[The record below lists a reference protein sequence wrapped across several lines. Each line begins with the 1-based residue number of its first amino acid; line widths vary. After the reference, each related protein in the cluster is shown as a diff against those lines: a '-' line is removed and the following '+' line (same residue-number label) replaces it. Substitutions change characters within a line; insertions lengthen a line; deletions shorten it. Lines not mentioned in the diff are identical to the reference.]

1 MIQSRFNVRGVGCV
15 KRRVVWSAVAV
26 AAAMSAGVLVVQSR
40 DSPDSTTDA
49 KAPQGP
55 VVTHVRS
62 TALHADDDGHVSLSR
77 RDVKPFSMLRLSWDD
92 PQAQV
97 KGAVKARVRAEGA
110 EKWSSWTTLEA
121 DGGGGEDAA
130 RKGMRGATGA
140 AWFGPSDG
148 VEIKVADAGTPPG
161 GLRLDMVD
169 PGASARKGMEV
180 AAYVMEGQSPDPDGT
195 PTAPDASPSASDE
208 TSGPEST
215 PSASPSE
222 TSAAP
227 TPPATEA
234 SPSGSATPTAS
245 GSSTPPPSA
254 TTGPPSTVPQPPIVS
269 RAAWGADESL
279 NNEAPGYGTTIN
291 AVFVHHTAQTN
302 SYSCTDS
309 PAIVRGLRAL
319 HLNQGWK
326 DIGYN
331 FVVDKCGTI
340 FEGRKGGIDRPV
352 IGAQAEGFNTNT
364 TGIAVIGTFTTED
377 APIAAKTA
385 IARVAAW
392 KLGQYKVDPLGK
404 VTLTAGVANGKF
416 KLGQSAVFNRISGHR
431 DAYATECPG
440 TVLYN
445 ALPTLRSWAAGPVAG
460 LTIKSLSGA
469 SLSGS
474 TYLTKGAVT
483 VNWTATTPSSL
494 ITKYEVLVDG
504 KSAVTKT
511 GTATSA
517 AVTLAAGSHTVQVRA
532 THQSGKTSTSPSV
545 AVTAETTP
553 PTFST
558 KPALSLRTGTV
569 DTTAVPVTLAW
580 KASDTAGLKEVRL
593 TAPTAKTYGPTTTSA
608 QLTAKSAT
616 ATTFSLTA
624 QDLVG
629 NTATAATSA
638 NPTILQETSATK
650 TGTWTKKSSSSYLG
664 GASLSSSTKNAS
676 LSWTFTGRSVA
687 WIVSRA
693 STSGQA
699 DVYIDGTKITTADLK
714 ATTTA
719 YRHALWTKS
728 WSSVGKHTIKI
739 VVTATSGRP
748 TITTDGIA
756 YLP

>member
-1 MIQSRFNVRGVGCV
+1 M
-15 KRRVVWSAVAV
+15 
-26 AAAMSAGVLVVQSR
+26 
-40 DSPDSTTDA
+40 
-49 KAPQGP
+49 
-55 VVTHVRS
+55 
-62 TALHADDDGHVSLSR
+62 
-77 RDVKPFSMLRLSWDD
+77 
-92 PQAQV
+92 
-97 KGAVKARVRAEGA
+97 
-110 EKWSSWTTLEA
+110 
-121 DGGGGEDAA
+121 
-130 RKGMRGATGA
+130 
-140 AWFGPSDG
+140 
-148 VEIKVADAGTPPG
+148 
-161 GLRLDMVD
+161 
-169 PGASARKGMEV
+169 
-180 AAYVMEGQSPDPDGT
+180 
-195 PTAPDASPSASDE
+195 
-208 TSGPEST
+208 
-215 PSASPSE
+215 
-222 TSAAP
+222 
-227 TPPATEA
+227 
-234 SPSGSATPTAS
+234 
-245 GSSTPPPSA
+245 
-254 TTGPPSTVPQPPIVS
+254 PQPPIVS

-279 NNEAPGYGTTIN
+279 NSEAPEYGTTIN

-302 SYSCTDS
+302 AYSCTDS

-377 APIAAKTA
+377 APAAAKTA

-483 VNWTATTPSSL
+483 VNWAASTPSSL

-517 AVTLAAGSHTVQVRA
+517 AVTLTAGSHTVQVRA

-553 PTFST
+553 PTFTT

-624 QDLVG
+624 QDLAG

-638 NPTILQETSATK
+638 KPTILQETSASK
-650 TGTWTKKSSSSYLG
+650 TGTWTKKTSSNYLG
-664 GASLSSSTKNAS
+664 SASLSSSSKNAS

-699 DVYIDGTKITTADLK
+699 DIYIDGTKITTADLK
-714 ATTTA
+714 TTTTA
-719 YRHALWTKS
+719 YRNALWTKS
-728 WSSVGKHTIKI
+728 WSAAGKHAIKI
-739 VVTATSGRP
+739 VVTATNGRP
-748 TITTDGIA
+748 TVTTDGIA

>member
-1 MIQSRFNVRGVGCV
+1 M
-15 KRRVVWSAVAV
+15 
-26 AAAMSAGVLVVQSR
+26 
-40 DSPDSTTDA
+40 
-49 KAPQGP
+49 
-55 VVTHVRS
+55 
-62 TALHADDDGHVSLSR
+62 
-77 RDVKPFSMLRLSWDD
+77 
-92 PQAQV
+92 
-97 KGAVKARVRAEGA
+97 
-110 EKWSSWTTLEA
+110 
-121 DGGGGEDAA
+121 
-130 RKGMRGATGA
+130 
-140 AWFGPSDG
+140 
-148 VEIKVADAGTPPG
+148 
-161 GLRLDMVD
+161 
-169 PGASARKGMEV
+169 
-180 AAYVMEGQSPDPDGT
+180 
-195 PTAPDASPSASDE
+195 
-208 TSGPEST
+208 
-215 PSASPSE
+215 
-222 TSAAP
+222 
-227 TPPATEA
+227 
-234 SPSGSATPTAS
+234 
-245 GSSTPPPSA
+245 
-254 TTGPPSTVPQPPIVS
+254 S

-279 NNEAPGYGTTIN
+279 NNEAPEYGTTIN

-377 APIAAKTA
+377 APVAAKAA

-404 VTLTAGVANGKF
+404 VTLTAGKANGKF
-416 KLGQSAVFNRISGHR
+416 QLGQSAVFNRISGHR

-445 ALPTLRSWAAGPVAG
+445 QLPTLRSWAAGPVAG
-460 LTIKSLSGA
+460 LAVKSLTGA
-469 SLSGS
+469 SLSGN
-474 TYLTKGAVT
+474 TYVTKGAVT
-483 VNWTATTPSSL
+483 VNWAATTPSSL

-511 GTATSA
+511 GTVTSA

-532 THQSGKTSTSPSV
+532 THQSGKTSSSPGV
-545 AVTAETTP
+545 AVTAESTP
-553 PTFST
+553 PTFTT

-569 DTTAVPVTLAW
+569 NTTAVPVTLAW
-580 KASDTAGLKEVRL
+580 KASDTAGLKEVSL

-608 QLTAKSAT
+608 PLTAKSGT

-624 QDLVG
+624 QDLAG
-629 NTATAATSA
+629 NTATAAKSA
-638 NPTILQETSATK
+638 TPMILQETSAAK
-650 TGTWTKKSSSSYLG
+650 TGTWAKKTSSSYLG

-699 DVYIDGTKITTADLK
+699 NIYIDGTKTTTVDLK
-714 ATTTA
+714 TTTTA
-719 YRHALWTKS
+719 YRNALWTKS
-728 WSSVGKHTIKI
+728 WSSAGKHTIKI
-739 VVTATSGRP
+739 VVTATTGRP
-748 TITTDGIA
+748 TVTTDGIA